1 MIEGHDCVFWWPGV
15 CCSDSR
21 VNGFLLGP
29 SPVWSVL
36 KLGPV
41 VTVPGK
47 VRLKRISC
55 KHLAL
60 LDQRLSLGTNL
71 GHDFCFHV
79 FVPFMGFR
87 MGSWTAGSAAEIFEE
102 PCLVVY
108 MESL

>member
-1 MIEGHDCVFWWPGV
+1 M

-21 VNGFLLGP
+21 VNGFPLGP